1 MKDVKEV
8 DVMTTVK
15 ADERRIVEAALM
27 IMVVLLW

>member
-8 DVMTTVK
+8 AVITTVK